1 MTAQQHAPWD
11 ERFEQ
16 ILRNNLKDLAA
27 SVPLVA
33 DVSLPDLGLNS
44 VQTVSLLME
53 LEETYEINLPEEAM
67 VYRTFS
73 TPGTLW
79 QVIAPLVTQHGKD
92 VGQ

>member
-1 MTAQQHAPWD
+1 MTAQHAQWD

-16 ILRNNLKDLAA
+16 ILRNNLKGLAA
-27 SVPLVA
+27 AAPLTA
-33 DVSLPDLGLNS
+33 DISLPDLGLNS
-44 VQTVSLLME
+44 VQTVSLLIE

-73 TPGTLW
+73 TPGSLW

-92 VGQ
+92 LG